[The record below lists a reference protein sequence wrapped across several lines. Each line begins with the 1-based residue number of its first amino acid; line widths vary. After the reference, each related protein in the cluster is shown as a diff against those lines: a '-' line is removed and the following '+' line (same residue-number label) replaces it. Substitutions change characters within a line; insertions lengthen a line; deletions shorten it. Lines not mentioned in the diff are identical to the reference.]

1 MTTTST
7 ATPSTSPAAEATAT
21 VDRYLAA
28 LNEPDPVLRR
38 RLVAQAWTPDG
49 AQTDPPLAG
58 QGHDGIAE
66 LGDALHAHYPGHAFV
81 RTSEVD
87 AHHERFR
94 VAWALTGPDGAVAV
108 TGIDVGVRAADGR
121 ASQVVGFF
129 GDLVPRED

>member
-1 MTTTST
+1 MTTT
-7 ATPSTSPAAEATAT
+7 TPPTTSDATAT

-28 LNEPDPVLRR
+28 LNEPDPVVRR
-38 RLVAQAWTPDG
+38 RLVAEAWTPDG
-49 AQTDPPLAG
+49 GQTDPPLAG

-94 VAWALTGPDGAVAV
+94 FAWALTGPDGAVAV
-108 TGIDVGVRAADGR
+108 TGVDVGVQAADRR

-129 GDLVPRED
+129 GDLVPRQD